1 MIFKQPNGLYGRVS
15 TIVEAPTHRNMSKRE
30 CFEYL
35 DDTDQVDFKGQTL
48 ENWMDKYGVDFEEA
62 AKSISTQ
69 NMRRKEI
76 DDWLKEVQE

>member
-15 TIVEAPTHRNMSKRE
+15 TIVEAPTHRNMSKRK

-48 ENWMDKYGVDFEEA
+48 EDWLDKYGVDFEKAKKSVSKLNMTRQEIHDWIKEA
-62 AKSISTQ
+62 K
-69 NMRRKEI
+69 
-76 DDWLKEVQE
+76 